1 MGIRIKQ
8 QNGMHNVKVKN
19 PVQQSDIIV
28 HTTGTSASV
37 KANDNTDDLAIGL
50 AKDWAIK
57 TDGTVNG
64 AEYSSKYYALLAQE
78 FVNETMVPATSTK
91 LGVVKVGNKL
101 SVTEDGTL
109 SANTYSTEELNS
121 LLLEKADV
129 SDIPTYVSELNNDLD
144 YVTQVELN
152 NQLANYTAPLAPA
165 TSSTLGGVK
174 IGSGINVS
182 SDGTISVSTRN
193 IGEIVSS
200 TLPLTDAGLH
210 LLDGALIQGDG
221 IYSAFVDYI
230 AGLVS
235 TYPSIF
241 TTESAWQSS
250 VSTYG
255 VCGKF
260 VYDSTN
266 NTVRLP
272 KYGTQTI
279 TKTPTASTVPLSIPV
294 SVNVYGNGKTLGLTA
309 NGSDTFSIGYRAGYD
324 NTASVGSYNAT
335 LNSTFNSNNGTD
347 TRATYRLGVSMSA
360 NNSGLTGSG
369 TCSGSINLANAL
381 TNYPLDCYY
390 YIVIATSTKT
400 DIQVD
405 IDNVVTDLN
414 GKADTD
420 LTNVT
425 DMAKVLM
432 SGMGMPSDR
441 YIDLTLGASG
451 TTYTAPAN
459 GYFSI
464 LARSANT
471 VRFDGLRY
479 NVTMPDVSGSLS
491 GVIFPILKGKTIALS
506 YGTLDLSD
514 SWNYF
519 RFIYAKGSVSE
530 V

>member
-64 AEYSSKYYALLAQE
+64 VEYSSKYYALLAQE

-121 LLLEKADV
+121 LLLEKADI
-129 SDIPTYVSELNNDLD
+129 SDIPTNVSELNNDLD
-144 YVTQVELN
+144 YVTQVGLN

-174 IGSGINVS
+174 IGGGINVS
-182 SDGTISVSTRN
+182 SDGTISASTRN

-200 TLPLTDAGLH
+200 TIPLTDAGLH

-230 AGLVS
+230 ASIVS
-235 TYPSIF
+235 TYPSVF

-272 KYGTQTI
+272 KITGILEGTTDVNALGDLVQAGLPQHTHTRGSMNITGDVGYTVGNNANATGAFTKDANSNSPWWAGATDVARASIFHFTASRAWTGSTSTPDYSDSSHNNSTVQPQTI
-279 TKTPTASTVPLSIPV
+279 KVL
-294 SVNVYGNGKTLGLTA
+294 
-309 NGSDTFSIGYRAGYD
+309 
-324 NTASVGSYNAT
+324 
-335 LNSTFNSNNGTD
+335 
-347 TRATYRLGVSMSA
+347 
-360 NNSGLTGSG
+360 
-369 TCSGSINLANAL
+369 
-381 TNYPLDCYY
+381 Y
-390 YIVIATSTKT
+390 YIVVATSTKT
-400 DIQVD
+400 DIEVD

-414 GKADTD
+414 GKADRD

-425 DMAKVLM
+425 DTAKVMM
-432 SGMGMPSDR
+432 SGMGMPSNER
-441 YIDLTLGASG
+441 ITLTLGASG
-451 TTYTAPAN
+451 STYTAPAN
-459 GYFSI
+459 GWVMFSKKGTAGQTIVLRNINSNMRVQTFQSTSSENWNGII
-464 LARSANT
+464 LPVKKNDTFAVEYTCTGA
-471 VRFDGLRY
+471 
-479 NVTMPDVSGSLS
+479 TMAF
-491 GVIFPILKGKTIALS
+491 I
-506 YGTLDLSD
+506 
-514 SWNYF
+514 
-519 RFIYAKGSVSE
+519 FIYAVGSESE
-530 V
+530 AS